1 MSAAAFSLL
10 RFSDGAMTVVS
21 VCMLVITRQFE
32 ISLDVQLGVIPIAV
46 HKFARAFASSKM
58 EE

>member
-1 MSAAAFSLL
+1 MSAAASSLL

-21 VCMLVITRQFE
+21 VLMSVITRQFE
-32 ISLDVQLGVIPIAV
+32 ISLDEQFVVIPSAT
-46 HKFARAFASSKM
+46 HKFARAFASFKM